1 MEVFLS
7 SAREEAGEKSLKWA
21 AIQRLPTGHRLR
33 RGILTAENGEAKE
46 VDIESLDEQQL
57 KNLLDKL
64 LNQDEDNEKFLM
76 KLKDR
81 FVRVGIEFPK
91 IEAWMEGVNVDAEAY
106 IGSRALPTLYHF
118 TINFFEGLLNY
129 CHIIKGKKKPFSI
142 LHDVS
147 GIIKPGRTT
156 LLLGPPGSG
165 KTTLLLAMAG
175 RLSSDVKLS
184 GRVTYNGHGMDD
196 FIPQRTSAY
205 ISQHDEHIGE
215 MTVRETLAFS
225 ARCQGVGPRYEMLAE
240 LSRREKEANIKPD
253 SDIDIFLKILGLEI
267 CADIMVGDEMRRG
280 ISGGQRKRV
289 TVGLDSSTT
298 FQIVNSIRQAI
309 HILEATAVISLL
321 QPAPETYELFED
333 IILLS
338 DGQVAYQGPRENALE
353 FFESMGFKCPERKG
367 EADFLQEV
375 TSRKDQEQYWANKD
389 IPYAYVTVKEFA
401 DAFKSFHIG
410 QKLGDEL
417 AIPFDKAKNH
427 PAALTTTKYG
437 VGKKELLK
445 ACISRESLLMQR
457 GSAFY
462 IFKMFQVIF
471 MALLMMSLYVR
482 TKKHR
487 NTTMG
492 AQIVMGALF
501 FTMATI
507 IFDKTISAIAFG
519 KPQAV
524 ISEETLVEKH
534 SGGKEN
540 PVEKHSDRKEKD
552 IELSHNEKTSSGRL
566 ERGAEIQRSAS
577 SESSLAARSR
587 RDGFNQNKKQ
597 GMVLPFEPLSITF
610 DDISYAVDMPQEM
623 KSEGVTENRLTLLKG
638 LSGAFRPGV
647 LTALMGV
654 SGAGKSTL
662 MDVLAGRK
670 TGGYIE
676 GSIMI
681 SGYPKKQETFACI
694 AAPEVDIT
702 TKKWVL
708 FCVGN
713 RAMEMVSRSTQE
725 EVDEESL
732 KWAAIQRLPT
742 ERRIRRGIL
751 TEEDEEAK
759 EVDIKSLGL
768 QQLKNL
774 LERLVKNG
782 QEEDNEKFLLKL
794 KNRFDRVGIEIPKI
808 EVRFDSLN
816 VDTEAYVGSRALPTL
831 LNFTINF
838 FEGLSNYFHIIQ
850 GRKKAFSILRDASG
864 IIKPGRMTLLLG
876 PPSSGK
882 TTLLL
887 ALAGRLSSD
896 LKFSGRVTYNGHGME
911 DFVPQRASAYI
922 SQHDEHIGEMTV
934 RETLAFSA
942 RCQGVGPRYEML
954 AELSRR
960 EKEANIK
967 PDPDIDILMKVRKVD
982 SQRPGFTLMAVS
994 LEGQEANVITEY
1006 ILKILGLES
1015 CADTMVGDEMRRGIS
1030 GGQRKR
1036 VTVGEMLVG
1045 PARALFMDEIST
1057 GLDSS
1062 TTFQIVNSL
1071 RQAIHTLEGTAV
1083 ISLLQPAPETYDLFD
1098 DIILLSDGQ
1107 VVYQGPRENAL
1118 EFFESMGFKC
1128 PERKGVADFLQEVT
1142 SRKDQQQYW
1151 ANKDIPY
1158 AYITVKEFA
1167 DAFQSFH
1174 IGQKLGDEL
1183 AIPFDKAKGHPAAL
1197 TTKKYG
1203 VGKKELLKACISR
1216 ELLLMK
1222 RNSFFYIFKMVQLIV
1237 VALLMMTLYLQ
1248 TKKHRNTATGG
1259 QIVMGALFFTIC
1271 TIMFNGFAELAMTI
1285 LKLPVFYKQRDL
1297 LFYPSWSYAVPTWIL
1312 KIPITFV
1319 EVAIWVSMT
1328 YYVGGFEPN
1337 FTRFLKQYFLLVC
1350 INQMASGLFRFIA
1363 ALGRNMTVA
1372 NTFGSFGLLL
1382 VIVLGGFVLS
1392 RDEVKKWWA
1401 WGYWLSPMMYGQN
1414 AIAVNEFLGKSW
1426 KHVLP
1431 NNTEPL
1437 GIMVLKSHGL
1447 FQEENWFWLG
1457 VGASIGFVFLFNFL
1471 FTLALSYL
1479 HPFGR
1484 PQAVISEEN
1493 PVEKHSDG
1501 KEKYIELLHN
1511 EKTSSERGADFQ
1523 SSLSSESSFAARSS
1537 SNEVNQNKKQGMVLP
1552 FEPLS
1557 ITFDDISYAVDMHQ
1571 GMKAQDVTENR
1582 LKLLKGVSGAFR
1594 PGVLTALM
1602 GVSGAGKTTLMD
1614 VLAGRKTG
1622 GYIEGSIMISGY
1634 TKKQET
1640 FARISGY
1647 CEQTDIHSPHIT
1659 VYESLFYSAW
1669 LRLPLEVD
1677 NTTKKVMYLKSIL
1690 EYKHNGYLLVLQA
1703 YYLCNTYCL
1712 PVVPYTLPYTV

>member
-1 MEVFLS
+1 MEVF
-7 SAREEAGEKSLKWA
+7 
-21 AIQRLPTGHRLR
+21 
-33 RGILTAENGEAKE
+33 
-46 VDIESLDEQQL
+46 
-57 KNLLDKL
+57 
-64 LNQDEDNEKFLM
+64 
-76 KLKDR
+76 
-81 FVRVGIEFPK
+81 
-91 IEAWMEGVNVDAEAY
+91 
-106 IGSRALPTLYHF
+106 
-118 TINFFEGLLNY
+118 
-129 CHIIKGKKKPFSI
+129 
-142 LHDVS
+142 
-147 GIIKPGRTT
+147 
-156 LLLGPPGSG
+156 
-165 KTTLLLAMAG
+165 
-175 RLSSDVKLS
+175 
-184 GRVTYNGHGMDD
+184 
-196 FIPQRTSAY
+196 
-205 ISQHDEHIGE
+205 
-215 MTVRETLAFS
+215 
-225 ARCQGVGPRYEMLAE
+225 
-240 LSRREKEANIKPD
+240 
-253 SDIDIFLKILGLEI
+253 
-267 CADIMVGDEMRRG
+267 
-280 ISGGQRKRV
+280 
-289 TVGLDSSTT
+289 
-298 FQIVNSIRQAI
+298 
-309 HILEATAVISLL
+309 
-321 QPAPETYELFED
+321 
-333 IILLS
+333 
-338 DGQVAYQGPRENALE
+338 
-353 FFESMGFKCPERKG
+353 
-367 EADFLQEV
+367 
-375 TSRKDQEQYWANKD
+375 
-389 IPYAYVTVKEFA
+389 
-401 DAFKSFHIG
+401 
-410 QKLGDEL
+410 
-417 AIPFDKAKNH
+417 
-427 PAALTTTKYG
+427 
-437 VGKKELLK
+437 
-445 ACISRESLLMQR
+445 
-457 GSAFY
+457 
-462 IFKMFQVIF
+462 
-471 MALLMMSLYVR
+471 
-482 TKKHR
+482 
-487 NTTMG
+487 
-492 AQIVMGALF
+492 
-501 FTMATI
+501 
-507 IFDKTISAIAFG
+507 
-519 KPQAV
+519 
-524 ISEETLVEKH
+524 
-534 SGGKEN
+534 
-540 PVEKHSDRKEKD
+540 
-552 IELSHNEKTSSGRL
+552 
-566 ERGAEIQRSAS
+566 
-577 SESSLAARSR
+577 
-587 RDGFNQNKKQ
+587 
-597 GMVLPFEPLSITF
+597 
-610 DDISYAVDMPQEM
+610 
-623 KSEGVTENRLTLLKG
+623 
-638 LSGAFRPGV
+638 
-647 LTALMGV
+647 
-654 SGAGKSTL
+654 
-662 MDVLAGRK
+662 
-670 TGGYIE
+670 
-676 GSIMI
+676 
-681 SGYPKKQETFACI
+681 
-694 AAPEVDIT
+694 
-702 TKKWVL
+702 
-708 FCVGN
+708 
-713 RAMEMVSRSTQE
+713 SRSTQE

-742 ERRIRRGIL
+742 ERRIRKGIL

-759 EVDIKSLGL
+759 VVDIQSLGL

-774 LERLVKNG
+774 LEKLVKNG

-794 KNRFDRVGIEIPKI
+794 KNRFDRVGIEFPKI
-808 EVRFDSLN
+808 EVRFNSLN

-838 FEGLSNYFHIIQ
+838 FEGLSNYSHIIQ
-850 GRKKAFSILRDASG
+850 GRKKPFSILRDVSG

-911 DFVPQRASAYI
+911 DFIPQRASAYI

-967 PDPDIDILMKVRKVD
+967 PDPDIDILMK
-982 SQRPGFTLMAVS
+982 AVS

-1015 CADTMVGDEMRRGIS
+1015 CADIMVGDEMRRGIS

-1045 PARALFMDEIST
+1045 PARAFFMDEIST

-1128 PERKGVADFLQEVT
+1128 PERKGVADYLQEVT
-1142 SRKDQQQYW
+1142 SRKDQHQYW

-1222 RNSFFYIFKMVQLIV
+1222 RNSFFYMFKMVQLIV
-1237 VALLMMTLYLQ
+1237 LALVMMTLYVQ

-1328 YYVGGFEPN
+1328 YYVVGFEPN

-1392 RDEVKKWWA
+1392 RDEVKIWWA
-1401 WGYWLSPMMYGQN
+1401 WGYWISPMMYGQN
-1414 AIAVNEFLGKSW
+1414 AIAVNEFLGKRW

-1431 NNTEPL
+1431 NNIEPL

-1447 FQEENWFWLG
+1447 FPEENWFWLG

-1479 HPFGR
+1479 HPFGK

-1501 KEKYIELLHN
+1501 KEKYIELSHN

-1523 SSLSSESSFAARSS
+1523 RSLSSESSFAARR
-1537 SNEVNQNKKQGMVLP
+1537 VNQNKKQGMVLP
-1552 FEPLS
+1552 FVPLS

-1622 GYIEGSIMISGY
+1622 GYIEGNITISGY

-1677 NTTKKVMYLKSIL
+1677 NTTKKMFVEEVMDLVELTSLRESIVGLPSINGLSTEQRKRLTIATELVANPSIIFMDEPTSGLDARAAAIVMRTVRNTVDTGRTVVCTIHQPSIDIFDAFDELYLLKSGGEEIYVGPIGHRASLLISYFEGIQGVKKIRDGINPATWML
-1690 EYKHNGYLLVLQA
+1690 EVTTAAQEAALGVNFSDVYNNSELYRRNKAMIKELSKPQPMSKDLHFPTQYSQSFWTQCKACLWKQHWSYWRNPQYSAVRLLFSTFIALMFGTMFWDLGTKRRRQQDIFNAVGSMYASSLFIGIQNA
-1703 YYLCNTYCL
+1703 ALVQ
-1712 PVVPYTLPYTV
+1712 PVVAIERTVFYRERAAGMYSALPYAFGQLMIELPYVFAQAVIYGAIVYAMIGFESTVTKFFWYLFFTYFTFLYFTFFGMMTLAITPNYNIAAVVAAFFYTMWNLFSGFILPRTYIPAWWSWYYWACPFAWTLYGLIASQFGDIKDRLDSGQTVEEFLRSYFGFRKDFLGVVSIVTVGFTVLFGVSFAFSIKVLNFQKR